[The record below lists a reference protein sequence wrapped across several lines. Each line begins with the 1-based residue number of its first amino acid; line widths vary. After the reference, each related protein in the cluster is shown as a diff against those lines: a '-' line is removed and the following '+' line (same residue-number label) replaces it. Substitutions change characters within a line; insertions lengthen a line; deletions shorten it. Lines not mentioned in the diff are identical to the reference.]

1 MNLNPKI
8 FSESALG
15 DKLTAKTN
23 ISSFG
28 DPRGIYGSTADVS
41 FGSPISMDQ
50 IVFAEMREPVAKRV
64 VVDVAEFLRAIPFKK
79 PRVAIVGN
87 CEGQPIFT
95 PEAARAEAI
104 MLPWSPVRWDKVMRH
119 LVGRQVWTFAEIGH
133 GSVLTNMLRQE
144 HGQLGLAL
152 LTMENII

>member
-1 MNLNPKI
+1 MEVGLYN
-8 FSESALG
+8 
-15 DKLTAKTN
+15 TATQVVLSGAGEAVDEAVSV
-23 ISSFG
+23 IDGRGLADGFLPLLAIPAHSSLLA
-28 DPRGIYGSTADVS
+28 P
-41 FGSPISMDQ
+41 M
-50 IVFAEMREPVAKRV
+50 AEPF
-64 VVDVAEFLRAIPFKK
+64 AEFLRAIPFKR
-79 PRVAIVGN
+79 PRVPIVSN
-87 CEGQPIFT
+87 CRGEPIFT